1 MILTEQQTDAL
12 GEFINIAFSRTA
24 SSLSEITGH
33 RVLLDVPQVEVYPID
48 EVAAQ
53 LVRFL
58 PGDVASIHQPFDGA
72 IAGDAFLILNYEGAV
87 RLTDLLTDGNNAQH
101 HQQHLDESAR
111 EVLTE
116 IGNILLNACL
126 GMFGNVLRVRVS
138 FSVPNLH
145 LESLDE
151 LIDSLKNERHGLSYA
166 IIVYTSFRIRESAV
180 TGYLV
185 LVLSVVSLNR
195 LIEEIERWEAR
206 HEQEIHTSQNPQKSD
221 LSI

>member
-1 MILTEQQTDAL
+1 MNLTDRQSDAL

-33 RVLLDVPQVEVYPID
+33 RVLLDVPQVHVYPID
-48 EVAAQ
+48 DVAPS

-87 RLTDLLTDGNNAQH
+87 RLTDLLTDGTPSQVE
-101 HQQHLDESAR
+101 LDESAR

-116 IGNILLNACL
+116 VGNILLNACL
-126 GMFGNVLRVRVS
+126 GMFGNVLNVRVG

-145 LESLDE
+145 LEALDE
-151 LIDSLKNERHGLSYA
+151 LIDSIKKQRSGLRYA
-166 IIVYTSFRIRESAV
+166 IVVYTSFKIRESSV
-180 TGYLV
+180 KGYLV

-195 LIEEIERWEAR
+195 LISAIDEWENRQNKEIRTGGPAGGD
-206 HEQEIHTSQNPQKSD
+206 N

>member
-1 MILTEQQTDAL
+1 MIITERQGDAL

-33 RVLLDVPQVEVYPID
+33 RVLLDVPQVAIHPIEEVGV
-48 EVAAQ
+48 E
-53 LVRFL
+53 LSRFL
-58 PGDVASIHQPFDGA
+58 PGDVASIHQPFDGV

-87 RLTDLLTDGNNAQH
+87 RLTDLLTDGHTPQT
-101 HQQHLDESAR
+101 QLDESAR

-116 IGNILLNACL
+116 VGNILLNACL
-126 GMFGNVLRVRVS
+126 GMFGNVLRVRVN

-151 LIDSLKNERHGLSYA
+151 LIDSVRSEREGLRYA

-195 LIEEIERWEAR
+195 LIEEIESWEMR
-206 HEQEIHTSQNPQKSD
+206 QGT
-221 LSI
+221 

>member
-1 MILTEQQTDAL
+1 VILTDRQSDAL

-33 RVLLDVPQVEVYPID
+33 RVLLDVPQVHVYPIED
-48 EVAAQ
+48 VATNLAK
-53 LVRFL
+53 FL

-87 RLTDLLTDGNNAQH
+87 RLTDLLTDGAASQVE
-101 HQQHLDESAR
+101 LDESAR

-116 IGNILLNACL
+116 VGNILLNACL
-126 GMFGNVLRVRVS
+126 GMFGNVLNVRVG

-145 LESLDE
+145 LEALDD
-151 LIDSLKNERHGLSYA
+151 LIDSIKKQRTGLRYA
-166 IIVYTSFRIRESAV
+166 IVVYTSFRIRESAV
-180 TGYLV
+180 KGYLV

-195 LIEEIERWEAR
+195 LIAEIDNWEQKQNEDMQAGR
-206 HEQEIHTSQNPQKSD
+206 RTSGDN
-221 LSI
+221 LNL

>member
-24 SSLSEITGH
+24 SSLSEITGQ
-33 RVLLDVPQVEVYPID
+33 RVLLDVPQVEIYEI
-48 EVAAQ
+48 EVVASQ
-53 LVRFL
+53 LARFL

-87 RLTDLLTDGNNAQH
+87 KLTDLLTDGNVR
-101 HQQHLDESAR
+101 QQQLDESAR

-116 IGNILLNACL
+116 VGNILLNACL
-126 GMFGNVLRVRVS
+126 GMFGNVLQVRVS

-145 LESLDE
+145 LESLEE
-151 LIDSLKNERHGLSYA
+151 LINSVKKEREGLRYA

-185 LVLSVVSLNR
+185 LVLSIISLNR
-195 LIEEIERWEAR
+195 LIEEIEQWEAR

-221 LSI
+221 LSV

>member
-1 MILTEQQTDAL
+1 MILNERQIDSL

-24 SSLSEITGH
+24 SSLSEITGQ
-33 RVLLDVPQVEVYPID
+33 RVLLDVPQVEVYPI
-48 EVAAQ
+48 EEIGAKLA
-53 LVRFL
+53 RFL
-58 PGDVASIHQPFDGA
+58 PGDVASIHQPFAGA

-87 RLTDLLTDGNNAQH
+87 RLTDLLTDGNAAQP
-101 HQQHLDESAR
+101 QLDESAR

-116 IGNILLNACL
+116 VGNILLNACL
-126 GMFGNVLRVRVS
+126 GMFGNVLRVRVN

-151 LIDSLKNERHGLSYA
+151 LIDSVREKGDDRNFA

-185 LVLSVVSLNR
+185 LVLSVVSLSR
-195 LIEEIERWEAR
+195 LIEEIERWETR
-206 HEQEIHTSQNPQKSD
+206 LEQEIQTG
-221 LSI
+221 

>member
-33 RVLLDVPQVEVYPID
+33 RVLLDVPQVEIYQIE
-48 EVAAQ
+48 EVASKLA
-53 LVRFL
+53 RFL

-87 RLTDLLTDGNNAQH
+87 RLTDLLTDGGVR
-101 HQQHLDESAR
+101 QQQLDESAR

-116 IGNILLNACL
+116 VGNILLNACL
-126 GMFGNVLRVRVS
+126 GMLGNVLNVRVS

-151 LIDSLKNERHGLSYA
+151 LINSVKKEREGLRYA

-185 LVLSVVSLNR
+185 LVLSIVSLNR
-195 LIEEIERWEAR
+195 LIEEIEQWEAR
-206 HEQEIHTSQNPQKSD
+206 HEQEIHTSQNPAKSD
-221 LSI
+221 LGV

>member
-24 SSLSEITGH
+24 SSLSEITGQ
-33 RVLLDVPQVEVYPID
+33 RVLLDVPQVEIYQIE
-48 EVAAQ
+48 EVAAK
-53 LVRFL
+53 LARFL

-87 RLTDLLTDGNNAQH
+87 QLTDLLTDGANAR
-101 HQQHLDESAR
+101 QQQLDESAR

-116 IGNILLNACL
+116 VGNILLNACL
-126 GMFGNVLRVRVS
+126 GMFGNVLQVRVS
-138 FSVPNLH
+138 FSVPELH

-151 LIDSLKNERHGLSYA
+151 LIDSVRKEREGLRYA
-166 IIVYTSFRIRESAV
+166 IIVYTSFRIRESSV

-185 LVLSVVSLNR
+185 LVLSVISLNR
-195 LIEEIERWEAR
+195 LIEEIEYWEAR
-206 HEQEIHTSQNPQKSD
+206 HEQEIHTSFNPSKSD
-221 LSI
+221 LGV

>member
-1 MILTEQQTDAL
+1 MTLTEQQTDAL

-24 SSLSEITGH
+24 SSLSEITGQ
-33 RVLLDVPQVEVYPID
+33 RVLLDVPQVEIYQIE
-48 EVAAQ
+48 EVAEN
-53 LVRFL
+53 LTRFL

-87 RLTDLLTDGNNAQH
+87 RLTDLLTDGNVR
-101 HQQHLDESAR
+101 QQQLDESAR

-116 IGNILLNACL
+116 VGNILLNACL
-126 GMFGNVLRVRVS
+126 GMFGNVLHVRVS

-151 LIDSLKNERHGLSYA
+151 LINSVKKEREGLRYA

-185 LVLSVVSLNR
+185 LVLSIVSLNR
-195 LIEEIERWEAR
+195 LIEEIERWEER

-221 LSI
+221 LGI

>member
-1 MILTEQQTDAL
+1 MILTERQTDAL

-24 SSLSEITGH
+24 SSLSEITGQ
-33 RVLLDVPQVEVYPID
+33 RVLLDVPQVEIYPIED
-48 EVAAQ
+48 VGTKLA
-53 LVRFL
+53 RFL

-87 RLTDLLTDGNNAQH
+87 RLTDLLTDGSAPQAE
-101 HQQHLDESAR
+101 LDESAR

-116 IGNILLNACL
+116 VGNILLNACL
-126 GMFGNVLRVRVS
+126 GMFGNVLHVRVS

-151 LIDSLKNERHGLSYA
+151 LIDSVRKEREGLRFA

-195 LIEEIERWEAR
+195 LIEEIERWETR
-206 HEQEIHTSQNPQKSD
+206 QEEEIHTSQNPA
-221 LSI
+221 

>member
-1 MILTEQQTDAL
+1 MNLTERQTDAL

-24 SSLSEITGH
+24 SSLSEITGQ
-33 RVLLDVPQVEVYPID
+33 RVLLEVPQVEVFPI
-48 EVAAQ
+48 EQVGANLA
-53 LVRFL
+53 RFL

-87 RLTDLLTDGNNAQH
+87 QLTDLLTDGNAPQS
-101 HQQHLDESAR
+101 QLDESSR

-116 IGNILLNACL
+116 VGNILLNACL
-126 GMFGNVLRVRVS
+126 GMFGNVLRVRVN

-151 LIDSLKNERHGLSYA
+151 LIDSVSREREGLSYA

-180 TGYLV
+180 KGYLV
-185 LVLSVVSLNR
+185 LVLSIVSLNR
-195 LIEEIERWEAR
+195 LIEEIERWEMR
-206 HEQEIHTSQNPQKSD
+206 HEEEIHTSMNPAKSD
-221 LSI
+221 SGV

>member
-24 SSLSEITGH
+24 SSLSEITGQ
-33 RVLLDVPQVEVYPID
+33 RVLLDVPQVEIYPIE
-48 EVAAQ
+48 EVGSQ
-53 LVRFL
+53 LARFL

-72 IAGDAFLILNYEGAV
+72 IAGDAFLILNYDGAV
-87 RLTDLLTDGNNAQH
+87 RLTDLLTDGSAPQAE
-101 HQQHLDESAR
+101 LDESAR

-116 IGNILLNACL
+116 VGNILLNACL

-145 LESLDE
+145 LESLEE
-151 LIDSLKNERHGLSYA
+151 LIDSVRNERDGLRYA

-195 LIEEIERWEAR
+195 LIEEIERWETR
-206 HEQEIHTSQNPQKSD
+206 QEEEIHTSQNPSKSD
-221 LSI
+221 VGV

>member
-1 MILTEQQTDAL
+1 MILTERQTDAL

-24 SSLSEITGH
+24 SSLSEITGQ
-33 RVLLDVPQVEVYPID
+33 RVLLDVPQVEIYPIE
-48 EVAAQ
+48 EVGIKLA
-53 LVRFL
+53 RFL

-87 RLTDLLTDGNNAQH
+87 RLTDLLTDASAAQAE
-101 HQQHLDESAR
+101 LDESAR

-116 IGNILLNACL
+116 VGNILLNACL
-126 GMFGNVLRVRVS
+126 GMFGNVLQVRVS

-145 LESLDE
+145 LESLNE
-151 LIDSLKNERHGLSYA
+151 LIDSVRKERDGLRYA

-185 LVLSVVSLNR
+185 LVLSVISLNR
-195 LIEEIERWEAR
+195 LIEEIEGWETR
-206 HEQEIHTSQNPQKSD
+206 QEEEIHTSQNPS
-221 LSI
+221 